1 MSEKEFFKLKYIFML
16 KYYQVE
22 PQLIDMEKV
31 VRNQKN
37 MIIKKMPKFAVN
49 YLKKIVKQ
57 DELNEIILNS
67 YTETGYNF
75 FRKNL
80 DFMNIKIESENFESI
95 EEKGKYIFAA
105 NHVQGGIDGIAL
117 VLQTSEK
124 FKNIK
129 ALANEILMTIKNA
142 EEIFLPVNV
151 FSRNSEETKRKLD
164 EAYSSND
171 IQIITFPSGEVARKY
186 KGVLDDG
193 LWHQSFIRNALK
205 YERDIVPVYIVAE
218 NSSKFYRVSNIRR
231 RLRIKANIELFL
243 LPQELLK
250 QKGKTLKL
258 IFGKPVSYKTF
269 DQTKTHLEWA
279 QEIKKVVYSLYKK
292 KEN

>member
-37 MIIKKMPKFAVN
+37 VVINKLPKFAVN

-186 KGVLDDG
+186 KSVLDDG

>member
-1 MSEKEFFKLKYIFML
+1 ML

-186 KGVLDDG
+186 KGVIDDG
-193 LWHQSFIRNALK
+193 LWHQNFIRNALK